1 MTLRSNS
8 PRPDLSK
15 SGVMTDAEALELMA
29 SDPDATP
36 TLSTDPPRRWYR
48 SPFTREL
55 RRKLKLTQEA
65 FSARYGIPVSTIRD
79 WEQHRYEPQPLAM
92 SYLLVI
98 AGDPEGTAR
107 AYAEGQ
113 AKLAVTAE

>member
-1 MTLRSNS
+1 MPIHSNS

-15 SGVMTDAEALELMA
+15 SRVMTEDEQRELIA

-36 TLSTDPPRRWYR
+36 TLSTDPPQQWFR
-48 SPFTREL
+48 SPLVRTL

-65 FSARYGIPVSTIRD
+65 FAARYGIPVSSIRD
-79 WEQHRYEPQPLAM
+79 WEQHRYDPQPLAM

-98 AGDPEGTAR
+98 AGDPEGTAKT
-107 AYAEGQ
+107 YAAER
-113 AKLAVTAE
+113 AKLPMAAE